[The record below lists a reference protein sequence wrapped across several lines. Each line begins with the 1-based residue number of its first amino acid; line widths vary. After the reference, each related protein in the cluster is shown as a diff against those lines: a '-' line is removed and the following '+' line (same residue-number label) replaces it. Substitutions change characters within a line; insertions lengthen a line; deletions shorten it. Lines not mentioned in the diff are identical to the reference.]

1 MVRQELTSGWVT
13 SRLGKPHPE
22 QDQIE
27 GRKGAQPYP
36 WVSRLTPI
44 VMSGRDRWSPSRF
57 SRDTEFGLQVYLA
70 NFQFALCLVLFP
82 RQVLPFLQWAVY
94 RQV

>member
-70 NFQFALCLVLFP
+70 NFPVCATSSTSP
-82 RQVLPFLQWAVY
+82 RQVLPLLQWAVY